1 MISALLAGLIIL
13 LSLQAVD
20 SLSVSSSR
28 RSEPQLFTIP
38 LQRRVT
44 ERTDIH
50 PLMVRVQF
58 SNCSEYRIYIYILFD
73 SFCNCV
79 LIAVFVDW
87 QR

>member
-58 SNCSEYRIYIYILFD
+58 SNCSEYRKYIYIY
-73 SFCNCV
+73 C
-79 LIAVFVDW
+79 LIAFAIAY
-87 QR
+87 